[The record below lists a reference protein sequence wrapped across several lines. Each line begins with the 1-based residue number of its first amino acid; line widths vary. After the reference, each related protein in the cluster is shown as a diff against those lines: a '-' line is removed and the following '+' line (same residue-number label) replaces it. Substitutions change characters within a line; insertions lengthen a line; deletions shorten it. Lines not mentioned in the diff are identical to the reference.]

1 MTDCGH
7 RVFQT
12 VLELDKLELT
22 EPVSRLSTES
32 LNTPSWCLF
41 TADAPPISSHLAVPQ
56 ETGARLARPE
66 EGEGGEPAAGDGES
80 GSFGPHPPVRLPSLT
95 QVPPLQEL
103 LERQQ
108 MDEKINADKHLERK
122 RESEQSGW
130 FEAVTQHKVN
140 QSFVARTG
148 RDSKTSLSATKS
160 MSMSSSGATLSSSGE
175 TAATTGCGHRAKLA
189 TLSPH
194 FH

>member
-1 MTDCGH
+1 MLLRSRPILQFHKRQERDLLDQKKEKEENLLLEMVSLVCPH
-7 RVFQT
+7 R
-12 VLELDKLELT
+12 
-22 EPVSRLSTES
+22 
-32 LNTPSWCLF
+32 
-41 TADAPPISSHLAVPQ
+41 
-56 ETGARLARPE
+56 
-66 EGEGGEPAAGDGES
+66 
-80 GSFGPHPPVRLPSLT
+80 PVRVPSLT
-95 QVPPLQEL
+95 HVPPLQEL

-122 RESEQSGW
+122 RESEQEGW
-130 FEAVTQHKVN
+130 FETVTQHKVD
-140 QSFVARTG
+140 QRFVARTG

-175 TAATTGCGHRAKLA
+175 TAATTGRGHLAKLA